1 MLISSGKAVGVEYL
15 QNGRREVVGASK
27 EVILS
32 AGPIHSPH
40 ILMLSGV
47 GPRNHLQEHKVDTPC
62 KTCSVIV
69 IKSKHFVFVLAEKI
83 QFEISMQLSLIMG
96 IYLKFTG
103 VLKDAFK

>member
-47 GPRNHLQEHKVDTPC
+47 GPRNHLQDHKVDTLC
-62 KTCSVIV
+62 KTCIVIV
-69 IKSKHFVFVLAEKI
+69 MNQNILCLFSTEKI
-83 QFEISMQLSLIMG
+83 QFEISMQLSSIIG
-96 IYLKFTG
+96 ILS
-103 VLKDAFK
+103 LLEC

>member
-1 MLISSGKAVGVEYL
+1 MTFPILVLISSGKAVGVEYL

-47 GPRNHLQEHKVDTPC
+47 GPRNHLQDHKVDTLC
-62 KTCSVIV
+62 KICCVMTMN
-69 IKSKHFVFVLAEKI
+69 KSICFLF
-83 QFEISMQLSLIMG
+83 
-96 IYLKFTG
+96 
-103 VLKDAFK
+103 